1 MKKLITFFI
10 IATLV
15 FVVGCS
21 NGSDVT
27 EDTNTQ
33 TTTEEAVTEEPTVEE
48 PVTEEPT
55 AEEPATEEPAA
66 EEPVTEEPAAEEAV
80 PVEAELSL
88 TLEELATYDGSN
100 GNPAYIAIEG
110 VIYDVTNSKAWN
122 EGKHNGYVAGKDL
135 TVEMRDVSPH
145 GFSKLDG
152 ISIVGKIKE

>member
-27 EDTNTQ
+27 EDANTQ
-33 TTTEEAVTEEPTVEE
+33 STTEEVVT
-48 PVTEEPT
+48 
-55 AEEPATEEPAA
+55 EEPATEEPAA

-100 GNPAYIAIEG
+100 GNPAYIAIDG

>member
-48 PVTEEPT
+48 PVAEEPT
-55 AEEPATEEPAA
+55 AEEPA
-66 EEPVTEEPAAEEAV
+66 TEEPAAEEAV